1 MAEAEA
7 ASQQVA
13 RLVFKE
19 ILDGDRKKFLAK
31 SNADAKAGGGARDL
45 RFGSVDQVK
54 DTLKQLFPETEQTK
68 NKAGNA
74 QFKGLFNWID
84 QSGRHQQETALLKP
98 PYLKRSEFRIA
109 QVHKYACF
117 QVRPIPKAS
126 AGNRVL
132 LLLIQRYD
140 GSVWPHFVEEA
151 SLRTPDAWDESVSK
165 PLLECLDAKRAKKV
179 AAMGF
184 IDLSNYKRFCNGK
197 QCI

>member
-1 MAEAEA
+1 MAEA

-31 SNADAKAGGGARDL
+31 SNNDAEAGGGARDL

-54 DTLKQLFPETEQTK
+54 ETLKQLFPEVEQKT

-74 QFKGLFNWID
+74 QFKGTFNWID
-84 QSGRHQQETALLKP
+84 QNGEHQQATALLKP
-98 PYLKRSEFRIA
+98 PYLKRNEFRIA

-126 AGNRVL
+126 KGNRVL
-132 LLLIQRYD
+132 LLLIQRHD
-140 GSVWPHFVEEA
+140 GSVWPHFVEEV
-151 SLRTPDAWDESVSK
+151 SLRTPDAWDESVST
-165 PLLECLDAKRAKKV
+165 PLLECLDAKRAKNV

-184 IDLSNYKRFCNGK
+184 IDLSTSKKFCNGK
-197 QCI
+197 QCECV

>member
-1 MAEAEA
+1 MAEA

-19 ILDGDRKKFLAK
+19 ILDGDRKKFLAR
-31 SNADAKAGGGARDL
+31 SNTDAKAGGGARDL

-54 DTLKQLFPETEQTK
+54 DTLTQLFPEIEQTK

-84 QSGRHQQETALLKP
+84 RNGEHQQETALLKP
-98 PYLKRSEFRIA
+98 PYLKRNEFRIA

-132 LLLIQRYD
+132 LLLIQRHD

-151 SLRTPDAWDESVSK
+151 SLRTPDAWDGSVSK
-165 PLLECLDAKRAKKV
+165 LLLECLDAKRAKNV

-184 IDLSNYKRFCNGK
+184 IDLSNFKRFCNGK
-197 QCI
+197 QCV